1 VVGERFIPGVRKPGQ
16 LADPGKPCTGAIPRE
31 HSHFFTED
39 GRFGSLDWN
48 GDTVDDG
55 TYEMVDADTFVV
67 SKEFPDV
74 TFSFAIDGDTIRFE
88 PETPKCSPDCFEA
101 LWSVMVA
108 YPGEEWHRVE

>member
-1 VVGERFIPGVRKPGQ
+1 MLTQAGLDGWVSEVVVGEGFVPGVRKPDQ
-16 LADPGKPCTGAIPRE
+16 LADPANPCKGAVPRE

-74 TFSFAIDGDTIRFE
+74 RFS
-88 PETPKCSPDCFEA
+88 SPSTATRSDSSPRSRSA
-101 LWSVMVA
+101 PPTASRHSGA
-108 YPGEEWHRVE
+108 